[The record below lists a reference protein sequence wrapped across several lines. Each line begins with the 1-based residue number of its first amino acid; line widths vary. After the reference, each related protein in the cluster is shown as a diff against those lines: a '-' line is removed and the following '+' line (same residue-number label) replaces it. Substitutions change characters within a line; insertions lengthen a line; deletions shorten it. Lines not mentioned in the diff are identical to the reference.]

1 MSTNTLFWGRTKQ
14 VSFRVDG
21 FSKGWA
27 GLSVAGSRHSSIL
40 NKSPTADVSAAAAA
54 SAVAVLHARDA
65 ALAVLLAW
73 ADVKAS
79 AHAAAAGTVA
89 VLVRLLIKTFAFRL
103 FPWSCHG
110 WDPTL
115 SPSLSP

>member
-54 SAVAVLHARDA
+54 VAVLHARDA
-65 ALAVLLAW
+65 ALAVLLAG
-73 ADVKAS
+73 AAVKAS
-79 AHAAAAGTVA
+79 AHAAAGTVA
-89 VLVRLLIKTFAFRL
+89 VLVRLLIQTFAFRL